1 MFGSFAQFLFVLYV
15 TFAQFLWIDFP
26 HFLVYLKFPA
36 TASRDRFLRNHR
48 DLSTHRRGDKCL
60 PKTSRPGLIPTVRP
74 DLPQSTHC
82 LEEEE
87 TLRSILF
94 LRLKTCHLQTSDI
107 PVEGTGFHC
116 RPRKI
121 LRSGG

>member
-15 TFAQFLWIDFP
+15 TFAQFLWLDFP
-26 HFLVYLKFPA
+26 HFLQG
-36 TASRDRFLRNHR
+36 
-48 DLSTHRRGDKCL
+48 RRKEGKE
-60 PKTSRPGLIPTVRP
+60 K
-74 DLPQSTHC
+74 
-82 LEEEE
+82 E
-87 TLRSILF
+87 
-94 LRLKTCHLQTSDI
+94 TSDI